1 MQNRNSSK
9 IQLAIFIMMVFFIS
23 KQNVTY
29 IEYNKIKDNPDW
41 NMEFF
46 LFKSVIPVE
55 NFFVWVHLVQHY
67 QYYSF
72 IRYNVL
78 RTNSYPFLCDLNT
91 DHSQVNQSTLSSFP
105 ICVQVM
111 YINVS
116 LFRKNSEERLLS
128 RCFT

>member
-55 NFFVWVHLVQHY
+55 NFFFWVHLVQHY

-72 IRYNVL
+72 Y
-78 RTNSYPFLCDLNT
+78 
-91 DHSQVNQSTLSSFP
+91 QV
-105 ICVQVM
+105 
-111 YINVS
+111 
-116 LFRKNSEERLLS
+116 
-128 RCFT
+128 

>member
-55 NFFVWVHLVQHY
+55 NFFV
-67 QYYSF
+67 
-72 IRYNVL
+72 
-78 RTNSYPFLCDLNT
+78 
-91 DHSQVNQSTLSSFP
+91 
-105 ICVQVM
+105 
-111 YINVS
+111 
-116 LFRKNSEERLLS
+116 
-128 RCFT
+128 